1 MKNME
6 YALKENI
13 GSPELFTG
21 RRLLMDNFIH
31 WVSLIGKELG
41 KSRALLS
48 RRKKGKT
55 VLMQRLFNIVWS
67 QNEKVVPFFYEM
79 KEHNMT
85 LGEFAEDFL
94 CTFLSHYY
102 AFKYRDK
109 QYIIYSLKIEELVY
123 FFEDDF
129 IIRLINT
136 FKSYKE
142 EQNESVMWELAR
154 KAPHAVASYLDIRVL
169 QFIDEFQNINKFILD
184 KDKEPITTLAGSYL
198 ASAESKCAPMLI
210 AGSYTGLLRQII
222 WEQLPARFNEI
233 FLGNLEMAEGYDM
246 ILKYSQFYEM
256 PVNTQ
261 TTQYIL
267 GLTQGDPYYIS
278 TLFESSYM
286 GKKYLTNAN
295 SISDVYSYEITK
307 GNINGTWSE
316 YLRKGFS
323 EETDLNDKRIALYL
337 FNATGKERTRE
348 QIMTDLKF
356 EMTDNE
362 LEKKLKALVYSDIIS
377 QGESNVDYKVGYD
390 KIYELVFRN
399 IYQKEI
405 DKTVEDVNKTLK
417 SLIGKFSYDIAY
429 FYKYQFEKMLS
440 KGFKLSDVSYNGD
453 SRLIVAK
460 GDILRNC
467 LVNDTRIR
475 NMQVDFFCRTKDS
488 FEVYVE
494 INNQAGRTSK
504 KDTANLI
511 KLKNQYDGENRK
523 TVFIHFSM
531 NGYYRET
538 EAELAENGVFY
549 TDEAKFSVVAKK
561 V

>member
-1 MKNME
+1 MKNIE

-13 GSPELFTG
+13 GSTELFTG

-31 WVSLIGKELG
+31 WVSLIRKELG
-41 KSRALLS
+41 KSRALIS

-67 QNEKVVPFFYEM
+67 QNDKVVPFFYEM
-79 KEHNMT
+79 KEHSMT
-85 LGEFAEDFL
+85 LGEFAEDYL

-102 AFKYRDK
+102 SFKYRDK
-109 QYIIYSLKIEELVY
+109 QYIIYSLKIDELVY

-129 IIRLINT
+129 INRLINT

-154 KAPHAVASYLDIRVL
+154 KAPHAVAAHLDICVL
-169 QFIDEFQNINKFILD
+169 QFIDEFQNINKFILG

-210 AGSYTGLLRQII
+210 SGSYTGTLRQII
-222 WEQLPARFNEI
+222 WEQLPARFNEV
-233 FLGNLEMAEGYDM
+233 FLGNLELAEGYDM
-246 ILKYSQFYEM
+246 ILKYSQFYEL

-261 TTQYIL
+261 TTQFIL

-278 TLFESSYM
+278 ALFESAFLGWKNY
-286 GKKYLTNAN
+286 TIAN
-295 SISDVYSYEITK
+295 SVCDVYNYEITK
-307 GNINGTWSE
+307 GNIKSTWLE
-316 YLRKGFS
+316 YLRKAFS
-323 EETDLNDKRIALYL
+323 DDPDLNIKRILLYL
-337 FNATGKERTRE
+337 FGVNGKERTRE
-348 QIMTDLKF
+348 QIMTDLKL
-356 EMTDNE
+356 EMTDSE

-377 QGESNVDYKVGYD
+377 QGESNFDYKVAYD

-405 DKTVEDVNKTLK
+405 DKTTEDVSKTLK
-417 SLIGKFSYDIAY
+417 SLIGKFTYDISY
-429 FYKYQFEKMLS
+429 YYKYQFDKLIS
-440 KGFKLSDVSYNGD
+440 KGFKISDVCYNGD
-453 SRLIVAK
+453 SRLIAAK
-460 GDILRNC
+460 GEILRNC

-475 NMQVDFFCRTKDS
+475 DMKVDFYCKTKDG

-494 INNQAGRTSK
+494 INNQAGRASK
-504 KDTANLI
+504 KDTANFV
-511 KLKNQYDGENRK
+511 KLKNQYDKENRK

-531 NGYYRET
+531 NGYNRET
-538 EAELAENGVFY
+538 EAELAECGVFY
-549 TDEAKFSVVAKK
+549 TDAEKFSVIAKK